1 MLPNCLRVTC
11 ALCATPVYEGEFVK
25 LRWDQDLTRATVPKA
40 WRTMRRS
47 VRKSRDGEL
56 RLVLAESVQLDSAGV
71 GLLEELRSMATAK
84 EMRFHVETDS
94 AAVRNVLS
102 IYTVPPEDSPA
113 APPTPGMFEQIGEK
127 VYAAADEAFHFL
139 VLTSDMTFLAVR
151 GLVRPMVPWRT
162 FVEQC
167 IRIGSQSL
175 PIIALISFLVGL
187 TTALQAAYQLR
198 QFGANI
204 YIANLV
210 GVAMLAEMGP
220 LMTAIVMAGRSG
232 SSVAA
237 EIATM
242 VIAEEVDALKTMG
255 IPPLRYVLLPRFY
268 ALIFTQP
275 LLTVMS
281 TAIGIGGGLLVA
293 VLYLDLS
300 IPAFWT
306 QLVDG
311 VTFMDL
317 LQAML
322 KSFVFAT
329 IIGLT
334 AAHVGFRARG
344 GATGVGKS
352 TTAAV
357 VASIFM
363 VIVADAIFSLIF
375 YFGY

>member
-1 MLPNCLRVTC
+1 VC
-11 ALCATPVYEGEFVK
+11 EGEFVE
-25 LRWDQDLTRATVPKA
+25 LRWDQDLTRATVPVA
-40 WRTMRRS
+40 WRALRRR
-47 VRKSRDGEL
+47 VRKVRDGEF

-71 GLLEELRSMATAK
+71 GLLEELRNLASAR
-84 EMRFHVETDS
+84 EMRFQVEANS
-94 AAVRNVLS
+94 PAVRNVLS
-102 IYTVPPEDSPA
+102 IYTVPPDQTPSLPRA
-113 APPTPGMFEQIGEK
+113 PGMFEHIGEK
-127 VYAAADEAFHFL
+127 AYAALNEAFHFL
-139 VLTSDMTFLAVR
+139 VLTSDMTFLALR
-151 GLVRPMVPWRT
+151 GLVRPIVPWRT

-281 TAIGIGGGLLVA
+281 TAIGILGGLMVG

-306 QLVDG
+306 QLVGG
-311 VTFMDL
+311 VTFKDL
-317 LQAML
+317 VQAML
-322 KSFVFAT
+322 KSVVFAT

>member
-1 MLPNCLRVTC
+1 M
-11 ALCATPVYEGEFVK
+11 E
-25 LRWDQDLTRATVPKA
+25 LRWTENLTRSTSAKA
-40 WRTMRRS
+40 WRVLLRS
-47 VRKSRDGEL
+47 LKSVRDGEL
-56 RLVLAESVQLDSAGV
+56 RLVLADSVELDSAGV
-71 GLLEELRSMATAK
+71 GLLEELRNQAVA
-84 EMRFHVETDS
+84 RQVRLLVETKS
-94 AAVRNVLS
+94 PGVRNVLS
-102 IYTVPPEDSPA
+102 IYSVPPTEATAHPRVA
-113 APPTPGMFEQIGEK
+113 GLFERVGER
-127 VYAAADEAFHFL
+127 VVQAADEAFHFL
-139 VLTSDMTFLAVR
+139 VLTSDMTFLALR
-151 GLVRPMVPWRT
+151 GLVRPMVPFRT
-162 FVEQC
+162 FVEQS

-232 SSVAA
+232 SSIAA

-255 IPPLRYVLLPRFY
+255 IPPLRYVLLPRLY
-268 ALIFTQP
+268 ALLFTQP

-281 TAIGIGGGLLVA
+281 TAIGILGGLLVG

-300 IPAFWT
+300 VPAFWT

-311 VTFMDL
+311 VAFLDL
-317 LQAML
+317 VQALL
-322 KSFVFAT
+322 KSVVFAT

-352 TTAAV
+352 TTSAV
-357 VASIFM
+357 VASIFL

-375 YFGY
+375 YFGN

>member
-1 MLPNCLRVTC
+1 V
-11 ALCATPVYEGEFVK
+11 E
-25 LRWDQDLTRATVPKA
+25 LRWDQDLTRATVPAA
-40 WRTMRRS
+40 WRTLSRS
-47 VRKSRDGEL
+47 VRKARDGEL
-56 RLVLAESVQLDSAGV
+56 RLVLADSVQLDSAGV
-71 GLLEELRSMATAK
+71 GLLEELRSLALAK
-84 EMRFHVETDS
+84 KMRFQVEADGE
-94 AAVRNVLS
+94 AVRNVLS
-102 IYTVPPEDSPA
+102 IYTAPPDVSPA
-113 APPTPGMFEQIGEK
+113 VARIPGIFEHIGDRFF
-127 VYAAADEAFHFL
+127 AAIDEAFHFL
-139 VLTSDMTFLAVR
+139 VLTSDVIFLAAR
-151 GLVRPMVPWRT
+151 GLVRPIVPWRT
-162 FVEQC
+162 FIEQC

-268 ALIFTQP
+268 ALVFTQP

-281 TAIGIGGGLLVA
+281 TTIGIGGGLLVA

-300 IPAFWT
+300 VSAFWT

-311 VTFMDL
+311 VSFKDL
-317 LQAML
+317 LQAIL

-375 YFGY
+375 YFG

>member
-1 MLPNCLRVTC
+1 V
-11 ALCATPVYEGEFVK
+11 E
-25 LRWDQDLTRATVPKA
+25 LRWTENLTRSTSAKA
-40 WRTMRRS
+40 WRVLLRS
-47 VRKSRDGEL
+47 LKSVRDGEL
-56 RLVLAESVQLDSAGV
+56 RLVLADSVELDSAGV
-71 GLLEELRSMATAK
+71 GLLEELRNQAVA
-84 EMRFHVETDS
+84 RQVRLLVETKS
-94 AAVRNVLS
+94 PGVRNVLS
-102 IYTVPPEDSPA
+102 IYSVPPTEATAHPRVA
-113 APPTPGMFEQIGEK
+113 GLFERVGER
-127 VYAAADEAFHFL
+127 VVQAADEAFHFL
-139 VLTSDMTFLAVR
+139 VLTSDMTFLALR
-151 GLVRPMVPWRT
+151 GLVRPMVPFRT
-162 FVEQC
+162 FVEQS

-232 SSVAA
+232 SSIAA

-255 IPPLRYVLLPRFY
+255 IPPLRYVLLPRLY
-268 ALIFTQP
+268 ALLFTQP

-281 TAIGIGGGLLVA
+281 TAIGILGGLLVG

-300 IPAFWT
+300 VPAFWT

-311 VTFMDL
+311 VAFLDL
-317 LQAML
+317 VQALL
-322 KSFVFAT
+322 KSVVFAT

-352 TTAAV
+352 TTSAV
-357 VASIFM
+357 VASIFL

-375 YFGY
+375 YFGN

>member
-1 MLPNCLRVTC
+1 M
-11 ALCATPVYEGEFVK
+11 E
-25 LRWDQDLTRATVPKA
+25 LRWDQDLTRATVPLA
-40 WRTMRRS
+40 WRSLNRAL
-47 VRKSRDGEL
+47 KAAKDGEL
-56 RLVLAESVQLDSAGV
+56 RLVLSESVHLDSAGV
-71 GLLEELRSMATAK
+71 GLLEEMHSLALDRQLAF
-84 EMRFHVETDS
+84 RVEANS
-94 AAVRNVLS
+94 PAVRNLLS
-102 IYTVPPEDSPA
+102 IYTAPPNDKPA
-113 APPTPGMFEQIGEK
+113 AKRRAGAFEQVGEK
-127 VYAAADEAFHFL
+127 LYAALDEAFHFL
-139 VLTSDMTFLAVR
+139 VLTSDTTFLAIR
-151 GLVRPMVPWRT
+151 GLVRPLVPWRT

-167 IRIGSQSL
+167 IRMGSQSL

-220 LMTAIVMAGRSG
+220 LMTAIVMAGRCG

-237 EIATM
+237 EISTM

-268 ALIFTQP
+268 ALVFTQP

-281 TAIGIGGGLLVA
+281 TTIGIAGGLLVA

-300 IPAFWT
+300 VPAFWT

-311 VTFMDL
+311 VAIRDL
-317 LQAML
+317 VQAML
-322 KSFVFAT
+322 KSVVFAT

-375 YFGY
+375 YFGV